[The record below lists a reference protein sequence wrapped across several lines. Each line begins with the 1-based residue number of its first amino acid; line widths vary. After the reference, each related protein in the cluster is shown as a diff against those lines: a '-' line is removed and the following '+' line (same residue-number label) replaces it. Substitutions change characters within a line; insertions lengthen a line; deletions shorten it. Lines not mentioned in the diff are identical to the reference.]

1 MEIELSEDLQHYKES
16 IAMGLNAK
24 QLIYS
29 ILSIGAGAGTVLL
42 LYDKIGITASCYV
55 ATPIVTP
62 LALTGFYNYNGLT
75 FWQHM
80 KKIIKFSFFNRPL
93 VFYNRAIEEMKT
105 EYVLYIHHVMHT
117 VLHDLYFRVKRF
129 ADEAFITL
137 HTLL

>member
-75 FWQHM
+75 FWHHM

-105 EYVLYIHHVMHT
+105 EYL
-117 VLHDLYFRVKRF
+117 LEEKNKVKETKKNRKRNKKK
-129 ADEAFITL
+129 E
-137 HTLL
+137 

>member
-55 ATPIVTP
+55 ATPIVAP

-80 KKIIKFSFFNRPL
+80 KRIIGFSFWNRPL
-93 VFYNRAIEEMKT
+93 VFHNHAIEEMKA
-105 EYVLYIHHVMHT
+105 EYYLEEKKKN
-117 VLHDLYFRVKRF
+117 RKRNK
-129 ADEAFITL
+129 EKNL
-137 HTLL
+137 R

>member
-29 ILSIGAGAGTVLL
+29 VLSIGAGVGTVLL
-42 LYDKIGITASCYV
+42 LYEKIGITASCYV
-55 ATPIVTP
+55 ATPIVAP

-80 KKIIKFSFFNRPL
+80 KKILEFSLWNQPL
-93 VFYNRAIEEMKT
+93 VFYNKAIEEITAEYLT
-105 EYVLYIHHVMHT
+105 EEKKKQKKNKKNT
-117 VLHDLYFRVKRF
+117 
-129 ADEAFITL
+129 
-137 HTLL
+137 

>member
-16 IAMGLNAK
+16 IAMGLNVK

-29 ILSIGAGAGTVLL
+29 VLSIGAGAGTVLL

-55 ATPIVTP
+55 ATPIVAP

-80 KKIIKFSFFNRPL
+80 KKIIGFSFFNRPL
-93 VFYNRAIEEMKT
+93 VFYNHALKEMKS
-105 EYVLYIHHVMHT
+105 EYL
-117 VLHDLYFRVKRF
+117 LEEKSKGKKEKKKRKKKRS
-129 ADEAFITL
+129 
-137 HTLL
+137 

>member
-55 ATPIVTP
+55 ATPIVAP

-75 FWQHM
+75 FWQHI
-80 KKIIKFSFFNRPL
+80 KKIIIFSFFNRPL
-93 VFYNRAIEEMKT
+93 VFYNRAIEEMIT
-105 EYVLYIHHVMHT
+105 EYL
-117 VLHDLYFRVKRF
+117 LEEKNKVK
-129 ADEAFITL
+129 EAKKNRKRNKKKE
-137 HTLL
+137 

>member
-16 IAMGLNAK
+16 IAMGLNVK

-29 ILSIGAGAGTVLL
+29 VLSIGAGAGTVLL

-55 ATPIVTP
+55 ATPIVAP

-80 KKIIKFSFFNRPL
+80 KKIIGFSFFNRPL
-93 VFYNRAIEEMKT
+93 VFYNHALKEIKSEFLLEEKSKGK
-105 EYVLYIHHVMHT
+105 EDKKI
-117 VLHDLYFRVKRF
+117 RKKKKS
-129 ADEAFITL
+129 
-137 HTLL
+137 

>member
-16 IAMGLNAK
+16 IAMGLNVK

-29 ILSIGAGAGTVLL
+29 VLSIGAGAGTVLL

-55 ATPIVTP
+55 ATPIVAP

-80 KKIIKFSFFNRPL
+80 KNHWFFFFQQTTGFLQSCSRRNKVGVSFR
-93 VFYNRAIEEMKT
+93 RKE
-105 EYVLYIHHVMHT
+105 
-117 VLHDLYFRVKRF
+117 
-129 ADEAFITL
+129 
-137 HTLL
+137 